1 MRLFIRIF
9 RLVILAS
16 YFIDCFLIQSS
27 NGPKFLEYIWP
38 FEKGRYSG
46 RKGTKSI
53 GSRLHKNLQF
63 QRNGRRAYCSRN
75 SNNSVQTTLL
85 KFKNFPTGES
95 TLIVLVIVGT
105 VVQKGSI
112 FCNYSPRRE
121 SDRLMVLGLITGAT
135 TIEVR
140 VASQGPSKPIFR
152 SEQRS
157 SLLYHSSDT
166 KANVLNFHWLDFD
179 EDKLLRFWGWHAKR
193 ASHTAA
199 EQSLK
204 DRLQKWA
211 KSVSLRSQ

>member
-1 MRLFIRIF
+1 MACAALFIRIF

-63 QRNGRRAYCSRN
+63 QRNGRKAYCSRN

-140 VASQGPSKPIFR
+140 VASKVRVSQFSERRRKSNHHHYYTEGQCTQFPLTRFRWRQIAPI
-152 SEQRS
+152 
-157 SLLYHSSDT
+157 
-166 KANVLNFHWLDFD
+166 
-179 EDKLLRFWGWHAKR
+179 LRMAR
-193 ASHTAA
+193 
-199 EQSLK
+199 
-204 DRLQKWA
+204 
-211 KSVSLRSQ
+211 